1 MSLEVWTGGRP
12 GGARHPIGYR
22 MHSDHGARRFGPP
35 HKFLEGVSVIIKC
48 AHSDVVLYPLANVD
62 MEVDGLKWRRQAT
75 SGSTTRERCPGV

>member
-1 MSLEVWTGGRP
+1 MEGQEVQDILLDTGCTRTMVH
-12 GGARHPIGYR
+12 A
-22 MHSDHGARRFGPP
+22 DLVPP
-35 HKFLEGVSVIIKC
+35 HKFLEGDSVIIKC